1 MDKKSGFDVDE
12 AVISVMSLAVVG
24 IIGQSEI
31 SYVCGRC
38 TGVQEVHRRY
48 AEGAQNLHGRCTGG
62 ALKVHGR
69 FMKGAWKICGRCMGG
84 VQKVCRRLHVDFK
97 RW

>member
-48 AEGAQNLHGRCTGG
+48 AEGAQNLHGRCMEG
-62 ALKVHGR
+62 AQEVH
-69 FMKGAWKICGRCMGG
+69 
-84 VQKVCRRLHVDFK
+84 
-97 RW
+97 